1 MEAYSLGRGIS
12 SSLLDGAVL
21 FRAMRGRYLSQ
32 FPFFYSYLGY
42 VFFGSATAY
51 YLVLQFWPQY
61 YASVFWFYFLVSLL
75 AEFAVLVEISDRIF
89 NPYPAVRKL
98 GRFATFCICLT
109 FLSLY
114 VLPTLVE
121 PQSSALAILDLVK
134 RTSLTKAVIILALL
148 AAAYHYRLPLGKN
161 ISGMMLGFSL
171 DLAVNVVNF
180 ALARRMG
187 RAFTAGRSVSSDL

>member
-1 MEAYSLGRGIS
+1 
-12 SSLLDGAVL
+12 
-21 FRAMRGRYLSQ
+21 
-32 FPFFYSYLGY
+32 
-42 VFFGSATAY
+42 
-51 YLVLQFWPQY
+51 LVLQFWPQY
-61 YASVFWFYFLVSLL
+61 YATVFWFYFLVSLL

-109 FLSLY
+109 FLALY

-171 DLAVNVVNF
+171 YLAVNVVNF